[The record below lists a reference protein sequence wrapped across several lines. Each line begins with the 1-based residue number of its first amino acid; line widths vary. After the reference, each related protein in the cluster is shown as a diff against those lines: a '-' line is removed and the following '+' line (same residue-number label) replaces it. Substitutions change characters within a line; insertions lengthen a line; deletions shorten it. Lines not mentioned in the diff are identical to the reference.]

1 MPTARKGAVAAKKLP
16 AWITDHFEQSIHSM
30 ETLMR
35 IVSIS
40 ERGIGVLRG
49 MPGVIKAIAKAKDT
63 KDMPDTAKR
72 IESAEKEAALA
83 QQEVE
88 KDFPVLHGLAV
99 VALWSWLENF
109 VKGFVVLWLVHR
121 KDAYSATVLQKL
133 RVKLGEYLQLPKTE
147 QAHYIVE
154 LMEQDLA
161 TPLKRGVTRF
171 DSLFEPFALV
181 TTPLPDG
188 HAKTLFE
195 LQQVRNAIA
204 HRNGNA
210 DRRLKSTCPWLKA
223 KINQPVRVSHKML
236 HRYSEACMQYVLA
249 RLYDVG
255 DRYAMNLRPEDE
267 ASITRPK
274 QPPAVVP

>member
-1 MPTARKGAVAAKKLP
+1 MTTARKAAVATKLP
-16 AWITDHFEQSIHSM
+16 AWITDHFTQSIDSM
-30 ETLMR
+30 QTLMR

-40 ERGIGVLRG
+40 ERGISVLRA
-49 MPGVIKAIAKAKDT
+49 MPAVIKVLAKAKDT
-63 KDMPDTAKR
+63 KEMPDTAKR

-83 QQEVE
+83 EREFE
-88 KDFPVLHGLAV
+88 KDFPVLHGFAV

-133 RVKLGEYLQLPKTE
+133 RVKLGEYLQLSKAE

-161 TPLKRGVTRF
+161 SPLKRGVARF

-181 TTPLPDG
+181 TTPLPEG

-204 HRNGNA
+204 HKNGNA
-210 DRRLKSTCPWLKA
+210 DRQLKSTCPWLKV
-223 KINQPVRVSHKML
+223 KVNKPVPVSQKML
-236 HRYSEACMQYVLA
+236 HRYADACMQYLLA

-255 DRYAMNLRPEDE
+255 DRYAMNLRPQDASLNNPSE
-267 ASITRPK
+267 AASSRA
-274 QPPAVVP
+274 QC